1 MPYDPNKHNRRS
13 LRLHGYDYT
22 QAGAYFVTICVQDR
36 HGAFGKVID
45 GIMRPSPI
53 GEVTHRFWQE
63 IPDHFTQVT
72 LDAFVVMP
80 NHVHGIVFIVDDDA
94 IRFIVDDDAIRGR
107 DTTCRVPTM
116 IDTIGEQTENDTNLE
131 RFGRPVAGSLS
142 TIIRSYKATVTRWCR
157 RNGHPEFAW
166 QSRYHDHIIRNDHA
180 LDRIRHY
187 IHENPLRWHLDRNH
201 PDQRG

>member
-22 QAGAYFVTICVQDR
+22 QAGAYFVTICVQNR

-53 GEVTHRFWQE
+53 GEVAHRVWQE

-72 LDAFVVMP
+72 VDAFVVMP
-80 NHVHGIVFIVDDDA
+80 NHVHGIVFLVDDDA
-94 IRFIVDDDAIRGR
+94 IPGR
-107 DTTCRVPTM
+107 DTTCRVPT
-116 IDTIGEQTENDTNLE
+116 TVGEQPENDTNLE
-131 RFGRPVAGSLS
+131 RCGRPVAGSLS
-142 TIIRSYKATVTRWCR
+142 TIIRSYKPTVTRWCR
-157 RNGHPEFAW
+157 RNSHPEFAW

-180 LDRIRHY
+180 LARIRHY
-187 IHENPLRWHLDRNH
+187 IHENPQRWHLDRNH

>member
-22 QAGAYFVTICVQDR
+22 QAGAYFVTICVQNR

-53 GEVTHRFWQE
+53 GEVAHRVWQE
-63 IPDHFTQVT
+63 IPDHFTHVT

-94 IRFIVDDDAIRGR
+94 IR
-107 DTTCRVPTM
+107 
-116 IDTIGEQTENDTNLE
+116 
-131 RFGRPVAGSLS
+131 
-142 TIIRSYKATVTRWCR
+142 
-157 RNGHPEFAW
+157 
-166 QSRYHDHIIRNDHA
+166 
-180 LDRIRHY
+180 HY
-187 IHENPLRWHLDRNH
+187 IHENPLRWHIDRNH